1 MIYNNEFFEIVDQI
15 ERVTQTIKSSETFKA
30 YATNRQNMYQDETV
44 QALIDSFATEKR
56 AFEHIEAYGE
66 FAPGFKECRRS
77 MRQAKRRLDMNDC
90 VSDYRLAETNLQR
103 LLDEITVSI
112 TTSISPSIKVDAG
125 SPFFHS
131 KSSCGGN
138 CHA

>member
-1 MIYNNEFFEIVDQI
+1 MIYNNEFFELADQI
-15 ERVTQTIKSSETFKA
+15 DHVAQTIKSSDTFAA
-30 YATNRQNMYQDETV
+30 YTATQQNMYQDDQV
-44 QALIDSFATEKR
+44 QVLIQSFVVEKQ
-56 AFEHIEAYGE
+56 AFEQIEAYGA
-66 FAPGFKECRRS
+66 FAPGFKERRRK
-77 MRQAKRRLDMNDC
+77 MRLAKRELVMNDR
-90 VSDYRLAETNLQR
+90 VSEYRVAETNLQR

-112 TTSISPSIKVDAG
+112 ATCFSASIKVDAG